1 MSPLMRWPA
10 SLAGRLVLAFV
21 LVASIT
27 LTAAGTYLYYAL
39 NAQLRA
45 ADDAML
51 LGKIAQL
58 RHLATEATSA
68 DDLAHNAHRYTDV
81 VSGHDGLILRI
92 ASADGRT
99 LVEVNPEGEAVTMP
113 AIVPAGVA
121 PSEPAVQTW
130 TSMAGMVS
138 RAVAAEAPLG
148 VQGGHGAKVIVLV
161 AQDGDSRAA
170 LLAKYQRH
178 IVFAVIGGVAAVAL
192 LSLLLVRG
200 TLRGLARI
208 GKQAAAVVPSQ
219 LDTRLRLEGAPRE
232 LADLLASLN
241 AMLTRLQDGFARLSQ
256 FSADLAHDFR
266 TPLANLVGQTEVT
279 LAHPRAAQEYRS
291 VLESNLEEYA
301 RLSHMIEDM
310 LFLARA
316 DHARVALA
324 PATLQARQEVQVLV
338 DYFEAVAA
346 DRDIVIDVAGEGV
359 VRADA
364 TLLRRALNNLLDNA
378 LRHTPTGERI
388 DVVIET
394 LPHGTGITVRN
405 PGPGIP
411 AASLPLLFERFYR
424 GDPSR
429 AQSGAQSGAQSS
441 QSTGLGLAIV
451 KTIMDLHGGSVEA
464 SSPPQGRTAFRLVFP
479 A

>member
-1 MSPLMRWPA
+1 MRWPA

-21 LVASIT
+21 VVASVT
-27 LTAAGTYLYYAL
+27 LTAAGTYLYFAL
-39 NAQLRA
+39 NAQLRV

-51 LGKIAQL
+51 LGKITQL
-58 RHLATEATSA
+58 RHLASEALNA
-68 DDLAHNAHRYTDV
+68 DDLARTAHRYTDV

-92 ASADGRT
+92 ATPEGRT
-99 LVEVNPEGEAVTMP
+99 LVEVNPEGEQVTMP
-113 AIVPAGVA
+113 PVVAAAVP
-121 PSEPAVQTW
+121 PSESSVQTW
-130 TSMAGMVS
+130 TSMAGMAS
-138 RAVAAEAPLG
+138 RAVAAEAWLG
-148 VQGGHGAKVIVLV
+148 QNSAKVIVLV

-170 LLAKYQRH
+170 LLTKYQRH
-178 IVFAVIGGVAAVAL
+178 IVFSVIGGVAAVAL

-208 GKQAAAVVPSQ
+208 GNQAAAVVPSQ
-219 LDTRLRLEGAPRE
+219 LDTRLTLQGAPRE

-279 LAHPRAAQEYRS
+279 LAHPRTVEEYRS

-324 PATLQARQEVQVLV
+324 IAPLDARHEVQVLV

-346 DRDIVIDVAGEGV
+346 DRDIIIDVRGDAQL
-359 VRADA
+359 RADA
-364 TLLRRALNNLLDNA
+364 TLLRRAINNLLDNA
-378 LRHTPTGERI
+378 LRHTPAGARI
-388 DVVIET
+388 DVAIE
-394 LPHGTGITVRN
+394 LMPQGIAITVGN
-405 PGPGIP
+405 PGAGIP
-411 AASLPLLFERFYR
+411 ATALPLLFERFYR

-429 AQSGAQSGAQSS
+429 AQSGAQSS

-451 KTIMDLHGGSVEA
+451 KTIMDLHGGSVQA
-464 SSPPQGRTAFRLVFP
+464 SSPPGGRTEFRLVFP

>member
-1 MSPLMRWPA
+1 MRWPA

-21 LVASIT
+21 VVASVT

-58 RHLATEATSA
+58 RHLASEAASV
-68 DDLAHNAHRYTDV
+68 DDLARNAHRYTDV

-92 ASADGRT
+92 AAPDGRT
-99 LVEVNPEGEAVTMP
+99 MVEVNPEGEAVAMP

-130 TSMAGMVS
+130 TSMAG
-138 RAVAAEAPLG
+138 
-148 VQGGHGAKVIVLV
+148 K
-161 AQDGDSRAA
+161 
-170 LLAKYQRH
+170 
-178 IVFAVIGGVAAVAL
+178 
-192 LSLLLVRG
+192 
-200 TLRGLARI
+200 
-208 GKQAAAVVPSQ
+208 
-219 LDTRLRLEGAPRE
+219 
-232 LADLLASLN
+232 
-241 AMLTRLQDGFARLSQ
+241 
-256 FSADLAHDFR
+256 
-266 TPLANLVGQTEVT
+266 
-279 LAHPRAAQEYRS
+279 
-291 VLESNLEEYA
+291 EYA

-324 PATLQARQEVQVLV
+324 TATLEARHEVQVLV

-346 DRDIVIDVAGEGV
+346 DRDIVIDVTGDGL

-388 DVVIET
+388 DVAIET
-394 LPHGTGITVRN
+394 LPHATAIRVRN

-411 AASLPLLFERFYR
+411 TASLPLLFERFYR

-429 AQSGAQSGAQSS
+429 AQSGAQSS

-464 SSPPQGRTAFRLVFP
+464 SSPPHGRTEFRLVFP
-479 A
+479 S

>member
-1 MSPLMRWPA
+1 MRWPA

-21 LVASIT
+21 VVASVT
-27 LTAAGTYLYYAL
+27 LTAAGTYLYFAL
-39 NAQLRA
+39 NAQLRV

-51 LGKIAQL
+51 LGKITQL
-58 RHLATEATSA
+58 RHLASEALNA
-68 DDLAHNAHRYTDV
+68 DDLARTAHRYTDV

-92 ASADGRT
+92 ATPEGRT
-99 LVEVNPEGEAVTMP
+99 LVEVNPEGEQVTMP
-113 AIVPAGVA
+113 PVVAAAVP
-121 PSEPAVQTW
+121 PSESSVQTW
-130 TSMAGMVS
+130 TSMAGMAS
-138 RAVAAEAPLG
+138 RAVAAEAWLG
-148 VQGGHGAKVIVLV
+148 QNTAKVIVLV

-170 LLAKYQRH
+170 LLTKYQRH

-208 GKQAAAVVPSQ
+208 GSQAAAVVPSQ
-219 LDTRLRLEGAPRE
+219 LDTRLTLQGAPRE

-279 LAHPRAAQEYRS
+279 LAHPRTVEEYRS

-324 PATLQARQEVQVLV
+324 IAPLDARHEVQVLV

-346 DRDIVIDVAGEGV
+346 DRNITIDVRGDAQL
-359 VRADA
+359 RADA
-364 TLLRRALNNLLDNA
+364 TLLRRAINNLLDNA
-378 LRHTPTGERI
+378 LRHTPAGARI
-388 DVVIET
+388 DVAIE
-394 LPHGTGITVRN
+394 LMPQGIAITVGN
-405 PGPGIP
+405 PGAGIP
-411 AASLPLLFERFYR
+411 ATALPLLFERFYR

-429 AQSGAQSGAQSS
+429 AQSGAQSS

-451 KTIMDLHGGSVEA
+451 KTIMDLHGGSVQA
-464 SSPPQGRTAFRLVFP
+464 SSPPGGRTEFRLVFP

>member
-1 MSPLMRWPA
+1 MGSLMRWPA

-21 LVASIT
+21 VVAAVT
-27 LTAAGTYLYYAL
+27 LTAAGAYLYYAL

-58 RHLATEATSA
+58 RHLSSETPSA
-68 DDLAHNAHRYTDV
+68 DDLARNTHRYTDV
-81 VSGHDGLILRI
+81 VSGHDGLILRV
-92 ASADGRT
+92 ATPAGRT
-99 LVEVNPEGEAVTMP
+99 LIEVNPEGEVVTMP
-113 AIVPAGVA
+113 PLIQAETSPAE
-121 PSEPAVQTW
+121 SAVHTW
-130 TSMAGMVS
+130 TSMSGIAS
-138 RAVAAEAPLG
+138 RA
-148 VQGGHGAKVIVLV
+148 VLV

-170 LLAKYQRH
+170 LLANYQRH
-178 IVFAVIGGVAAVAL
+178 IVFAVVGGVAAVAL
-192 LSLLLVRG
+192 LSLLLVRS

-208 GKQAAAVVPSQ
+208 GRQAAAVVPSQ
-219 LDTRLRLEGAPRE
+219 LDTRLTLEGAPRE

-279 LAHPRAAQEYRS
+279 LAHPRTVEEYRS

-316 DHARVALA
+316 DHARVALSVA
-324 PATLQARQEVQVLV
+324 PLDARHEIQVLV

-346 DRDIVIDVAGEGV
+346 DREIAIRVTGDAQ

-364 TLLRRALNNLLDNA
+364 TLLRRAINNLLDNA
-378 LRHTPTGERI
+378 LRYTPTGERI
-388 DVVIET
+388 DVVVEH
-394 LPHGTGITVRN
+394 LPHEIGIVVRN
-405 PGPGIP
+405 PGPTIP
-411 AASLPLLFERFYR
+411 AESLPLLFERFYR

-429 AQSGAQSGAQSS
+429 AQSGAQSGEPSS

-451 KTIMDLHGGSVEA
+451 KTIMDLHGGTVQA
-464 SSPPQGRTAFRLVFP
+464 SSPPGGRTEFRLVFP

>member
-1 MSPLMRWPA
+1 MMRWPA

-21 LVASIT
+21 VVAAVT
-27 LTAAGTYLYYAL
+27 LTAAGAYLYYAL

-58 RHLATEATSA
+58 RHLSSETPSA
-68 DDLAHNAHRYTDV
+68 DDLARNTHRYTDV
-81 VSGHDGLILRI
+81 VSGHDGLILRV
-92 ASADGRT
+92 ATPAGRT
-99 LVEVNPEGEAVTMP
+99 LIEVNPEGEVVTMP
-113 AIVPAGVA
+113 PLIQAETSPAE
-121 PSEPAVQTW
+121 SAVHTW
-130 TSMAGMVS
+130 TSMSGIAS
-138 RAVAAEAPLG
+138 RAVAAEAWLG
-148 VQGGHGAKVIVLV
+148 QSGSKIIVLV

-170 LLAKYQRH
+170 LLANYQRH
-178 IVFAVIGGVAAVAL
+178 IVFAVVGGVAAVAL
-192 LSLLLVRG
+192 LSLLLVRS

-208 GKQAAAVVPSQ
+208 GRQAAAVVPSQ
-219 LDTRLRLEGAPRE
+219 LDTRLTLEGAPRE

-279 LAHPRAAQEYRS
+279 LAHPRTVEEYRS

-316 DHARVALA
+316 DHARVALSVA
-324 PATLQARQEVQVLV
+324 PLDARHEIQVLV

-346 DRDIVIDVAGEGV
+346 DREIAIRVTGDAQ

-364 TLLRRALNNLLDNA
+364 TLLRRAINNLLDNA
-378 LRHTPTGERI
+378 LRYTPTGERI
-388 DVVIET
+388 DVVVEH
-394 LPHGTGITVRN
+394 LPHEIGIVVRN
-405 PGPGIP
+405 PGPTIP
-411 AASLPLLFERFYR
+411 AESLPLLFERFYR

-429 AQSGAQSGAQSS
+429 AQSGAQSGEPSS

-451 KTIMDLHGGSVEA
+451 KTIMDLHGGTVQA
-464 SSPPQGRTAFRLVFP
+464 SSPPGGRTEFRLVFP

>member
-1 MSPLMRWPA
+1 MVPLMRWPA

-21 LVASIT
+21 MVASVT

-45 ADDAML
+45 NDDAML
-51 LGKIAQL
+51 VGKITQL
-58 RHLATEATSA
+58 RHLASEALSA
-68 DDLAHNAHRYTDV
+68 DDLARTAHRYTDV

-92 ASADGRT
+92 ATPEGRT
-99 LVEVNPEGEAVTMP
+99 LVEVNPEREQVAMPPVVRAAVS
-113 AIVPAGVA
+113 
-121 PSEPAVQTW
+121 PSESSVHTW
-130 TSMAGMVS
+130 MSMTGMAS
-138 RAVAAEAPLG
+138 RAVAAEAWLG
-148 VQGGHGAKVIVLV
+148 QSSAKVIVLV

-170 LLAKYQRH
+170 LLARYQRH

-192 LSLLLVRG
+192 LSLLLVRS

-208 GKQAAAVVPSQ
+208 GKQASAVVPSQ
-219 LDTRLRLEGAPRE
+219 LDTRLTLQGAPRE

-241 AMLTRLQDGFARLSQ
+241 AMLTRLQEGFARLSQ

-279 LAHPRAAQEYRS
+279 LAHPRTGDEYRS

-316 DHARVALA
+316 DHARVALSVA
-324 PATLQARQEVQVLV
+324 PLDARHEVQVLV

-346 DRDIVIDVAGEGV
+346 DRDIAIHVTGDGQL
-359 VRADA
+359 RADV
-364 TLLRRALNNLLDNA
+364 TLLRRAINNLLDNA

-388 DVVIET
+388 DVVVEH
-394 LPHGTGITVRN
+394 LPHAIGIAVRN

-411 AASLPLLFERFYR
+411 AESLPLLFERFYR

-429 AQSGAQSGAQSS
+429 AQSGAQSS

-451 KTIMDLHGGSVEA
+451 KTIMDLHGGYVQA
-464 SSPPQGRTAFRLVFP
+464 SSPPGGRTEFRLVFP

>member
-1 MSPLMRWPA
+1 MGPLMRWPA
-10 SLAGRLVLAFV
+10 SLAGRLVLTFV
-21 LVASIT
+21 VVASVT
-27 LTAAGTYLYYAL
+27 LTAAGAYLYYAL

-45 ADDAML
+45 TDDAML
-51 LGKIAQL
+51 IGKITQL
-58 RHLATEATSA
+58 RHLASEAQSA
-68 DDLAHNAHRYTDV
+68 DDLARTAHRYTDV

-92 ASADGRT
+92 ATPEGRT
-99 LVEVNPEGEAVTMP
+99 LVEVNPEGEQVTMP
-113 AIVPAGVA
+113 PLVRAAAV
-121 PSEPAVQTW
+121 PSESAVHTW
-130 TSMAGMVS
+130 TSMTGMAS

-148 VQGGHGAKVIVLV
+148 QSGANVIVLV
-161 AQDGDSRAA
+161 AQDGDSRAV
-170 LLAKYQRH
+170 LLTNYQRH
-178 IVFAVIGGVAAVAL
+178 IVFAVIGGVVAVAL
-192 LSLLLVRG
+192 LSLLLVRS

-219 LDTRLRLEGAPRE
+219 LDTRLTLQGAPRE
-232 LADLLASLN
+232 LADLLVSLN
-241 AMLTRLQDGFARLSQ
+241 AMLTRLQDGFARLTQ

-279 LAHPRAAQEYRS
+279 LAHPRTGEEYRS

-316 DHARVALA
+316 DHARVALSIA
-324 PATLQARQEVQVLV
+324 PLDARHEVQVLV

-346 DRDIVIDVAGEGV
+346 DRDIAIDVSGDAQLH
-359 VRADA
+359 ADA
-364 TLLRRALNNLLDNA
+364 TLLRRAINNLLDNA
-378 LRHTPTGERI
+378 LRHTPSGARI
-388 DVVIET
+388 DVVIEQT
-394 LPHGTGITVRN
+394 TDGIGIAVRN

-429 AQSGAQSGAQSS
+429 AQSGAQSN

-451 KTIMDLHGGSVEA
+451 KTIMDLHGGRVQA
-464 SSPPQGRTAFRLVFP
+464 SSPPEGGSGQTEFRLVFP
-479 A
+479 T

>member
-1 MSPLMRWPA
+1 MRWPA
-10 SLAGRLVLAFV
+10 SLASRLVLAFV
-21 LVASIT
+21 AVAAVT

-45 ADDAML
+45 TDDAML
-51 LGKIAQL
+51 LGKITQL
-58 RHLATEATSA
+58 RHLTSEALGA
-68 DDLAHNAHRYTDV
+68 DDLTRNAHRYTDV
-81 VSGHDGLILRI
+81 VSGHDGLILRV
-92 ASADGRT
+92 ATLEGRT
-99 LVEVNPEGEAVTMP
+99 LIEVNPEGEQVT
-113 AIVPAGVA
+113 VP
-121 PSEPAVQTW
+121 PAVRAAVPPTESAVHTW
-130 TSMAGMVS
+130 MSMSGITS
-138 RAVAAEAPLG
+138 RAVAAEAWLG
-148 VQGGHGAKVIVLV
+148 QTGTKVMVLV

-170 LLAKYQRH
+170 LLANYQRH

-192 LSLLLVRG
+192 LSLLLVRS
-200 TLRGLARI
+200 TLRGLERI
-208 GKQAAAVVPSQ
+208 GRQAAAVVPSQ
-219 LDTRLRLEGAPRE
+219 LDTRLALEGAPRE
-232 LADLLASLN
+232 LADLMASLN

-279 LAHPRAAQEYRS
+279 LAHPRTVEEYRS

-316 DHARVALA
+316 DHARVALSVA
-324 PATLQARQEVQVLV
+324 PLDARHEIQVLV

-346 DRDIVIDVAGEGV
+346 DRDITIHVTGDAQ

-364 TLLRRALNNLLDNA
+364 TLLRRAINNLLDNA
-378 LRHTPTGERI
+378 LRYTPTGERI
-388 DVVIET
+388 DVVVVH
-394 LPHGTGITVRN
+394 LPQEIGIAVRN
-405 PGPGIP
+405 PGPTIP

-429 AQSGAQSGAQSS
+429 AQSGEQSS

-451 KTIMDLHGGSVEA
+451 KTIMDLHGGTVQA
-464 SSPPQGRTAFRLVFP
+464 SSPPGGRTEFRLVFP

>member
-1 MSPLMRWPA
+1 MRWPA

-21 LVASIT
+21 VVASVT

-51 LGKIAQL
+51 LGKITQL
-58 RHLATEATSA
+58 RHLAGETANPEA
-68 DDLAHNAHRYTDV
+68 LLQNAHRYTDI

-92 ASADGRT
+92 ASPEGRT
-99 LVEVNPEGEAVTMP
+99 LVEVNPEGERVEMPPVVRAAVGPTEA
-113 AIVPAGVA
+113 AIH
-121 PSEPAVQTW
+121 TW
-130 TSMAGMVS
+130 TSRTGTAS
-138 RAVAAEAPLG
+138 RAVAAEAWLG
-148 VQGGHGAKVIVLV
+148 QSGAKIVALV
-161 AQDGDSRAA
+161 AQDGDNRAA
-170 LLAKYQRH
+170 MIGHYRHH
-178 IVFAVIGGVAAVAL
+178 IVLTVITGVAAVAL
-192 LSLLLVRG
+192 LSLLLVRS

-219 LDTRLRLEGAPRE
+219 LDTRLKLDDAPRE
-232 LADLLASLN
+232 LADLIASLN

-266 TPLANLVGQTEVT
+266 TPVANLVGQTEVT
-279 LAHPRAAQEYRS
+279 LAHPRSVEEYRS

-316 DHARVALA
+316 DHARVALSVA
-324 PATLQARQEVQVLV
+324 PLDARYEVQVLV

-346 DRDIVIDVAGEGV
+346 DRDITIEVTGNAC

-364 TLLRRALNNLLDNA
+364 TLLRRAINNLLDNA

-388 DVVIET
+388 DVVVEQQR
-394 LPHGTGITVRN
+394 HGIGIAVRN
-405 PGPGIP
+405 PGPNIP
-411 AASLPLLFERFYR
+411 QASLPLLFERFYR
-424 GDPSR
+424 GDPAR
-429 AQSGAQSGAQSS
+429 GQSNR
-441 QSTGLGLAIV
+441 STGLGLSIV
-451 KTIMDLHGGSVEA
+451 KTIMDLHGGRVQA
-464 SSPPQGRTAFRLVFP
+464 SSPPGGRTEFRLIFP

>member
-1 MSPLMRWPA
+1 MGSLMRWPA

-21 LVASIT
+21 VVAAVT
-27 LTAAGTYLYYAL
+27 LTAAGAYLYYAL

-58 RHLATEATSA
+58 RHLSSETPSA
-68 DDLAHNAHRYTDV
+68 DDLARNTHRYTDV
-81 VSGHDGLILRI
+81 VSGHDGLILRV
-92 ASADGRT
+92 ATPAGRT
-99 LVEVNPEGEAVTMP
+99 LIEVNPEGEVVTMP
-113 AIVPAGVA
+113 PLIQAETSPAE
-121 PSEPAVQTW
+121 SAVHTW
-130 TSMAGMVS
+130 TSMSGIAS
-138 RAVAAEAPLG
+138 RAVAAEAWLG
-148 VQGGHGAKVIVLV
+148 QSGSKIIVLV

-170 LLAKYQRH
+170 LLANYQRH
-178 IVFAVIGGVAAVAL
+178 IVFAVVGGVAAVAL
-192 LSLLLVRG
+192 LSLLLVRS

-208 GKQAAAVVPSQ
+208 GRQAAAVVPSQ
-219 LDTRLRLEGAPRE
+219 LDTRLTLEGAPRE

-279 LAHPRAAQEYRS
+279 LAHPRTVEEYRS

-301 RLSHMIEDM
+301 RLSHMSEDM

-316 DHARVALA
+316 DHARVALSVA
-324 PATLQARQEVQVLV
+324 PLDARHEIQVLV

-346 DRDIVIDVAGEGV
+346 DREIAIRVTGDAQ

-364 TLLRRALNNLLDNA
+364 TLLRRAINNLLDNA
-378 LRHTPTGERI
+378 LRYTPTGERI
-388 DVVIET
+388 DVVVEH
-394 LPHGTGITVRN
+394 LPHEIGIVVRN
-405 PGPGIP
+405 PGPTIP
-411 AASLPLLFERFYR
+411 AESLPLLFERFYR

-429 AQSGAQSGAQSS
+429 AQSGAQSGEPSS

-451 KTIMDLHGGSVEA
+451 KTIMDLHGGTVQA
-464 SSPPQGRTAFRLVFP
+464 SSPPGGRTEFRLVFP

>member
-1 MSPLMRWPA
+1 MRWPA
-10 SLAGRLVLAFV
+10 SLASRLVLAFV
-21 LVASIT
+21 LVASVT

-45 ADDAML
+45 TDDAML
-51 LGKIAQL
+51 LGKIMQL
-58 RHLATEATSA
+58 RHLASEAA
-68 DDLAHNAHRYTDV
+68 GVDDLARTAHRYTDV

-92 ASADGRT
+92 ATLEGRT
-99 LVEVNPEGEAVTMP
+99 LVEVNPEGESVAMPPIIQAEDSPSDSAVH
-113 AIVPAGVA
+113 A
-121 PSEPAVQTW
+121 W
-130 TSMAGMVS
+130 VS
-138 RAVAAEAPLG
+138 REGMTSRVVAAQASLG
-148 VQGGHGAKVIVLV
+148 QTNAKVVVLV

-170 LLAKYQRH
+170 LLASYQRH
-178 IVFAVIGGVAAVAL
+178 IVFAVVGGVAAVAL

-208 GKQAAAVVPSQ
+208 GRQAASVVPSQ
-219 LDTRLRLEGAPRE
+219 LDTRLKIEGAPRE

-279 LAHPRAAQEYRS
+279 LAHTRTVEEYRS

-316 DHARVALA
+316 DHARVALSVA
-324 PATLQARQEVQVLV
+324 LLDARHEIQVLV

-346 DRDIVIDVAGEGV
+346 DRDIAIHVIGDAQ
-359 VRADA
+359 VRADT
-364 TLLRRALNNLLDNA
+364 TLLRRAINNLLDNA

-388 DVVIET
+388 DVVVEHLRQGVGEAQSVAIA
-394 LPHGTGITVRN
+394 VRN
-405 PGPGIP
+405 TGPGIP
-411 AASLPLLFERFYR
+411 AANLPLLFERFYR

-429 AQSGAQSGAQSS
+429 AQSSGQSS

-451 KTIMDLHGGSVEA
+451 KTIMDLHGGWVQA
-464 SSPPQGRTAFRLVFP
+464 SSPPGGRTEFRLVFP

>member
-1 MSPLMRWPA
+1 MMRWPA

-21 LVASIT
+21 VVASVT
-27 LTAAGTYLYYAL
+27 LTAAGTYLYFAL
-39 NAQLRA
+39 NAQLRV

-51 LGKIAQL
+51 LGKITQL
-58 RHLATEATSA
+58 RHLASEALNA
-68 DDLAHNAHRYTDV
+68 DDLARTAHRYTDV

-92 ASADGRT
+92 ATPEGRT
-99 LVEVNPEGEAVTMP
+99 LVEVNPEGEQVTMP
-113 AIVPAGVA
+113 PVVAAAVP
-121 PSEPAVQTW
+121 PSESSVQTW
-130 TSMAGMVS
+130 TSMAGMAS
-138 RAVAAEAPLG
+138 RAVAAEAWLG
-148 VQGGHGAKVIVLV
+148 QNSAKVIVLV

-170 LLAKYQRH
+170 LLTKYQRH
-178 IVFAVIGGVAAVAL
+178 IVFSVIGGVAAVAL

-208 GKQAAAVVPSQ
+208 GNQAAAVVPSQ
-219 LDTRLRLEGAPRE
+219 LDTRLTLQGAPRE

-279 LAHPRAAQEYRS
+279 LAHPRTVEEYRS

-324 PATLQARQEVQVLV
+324 IAPLDARHEVQVLV

-346 DRDIVIDVAGEGV
+346 DRDIIIDVRGDAQL
-359 VRADA
+359 RADA
-364 TLLRRALNNLLDNA
+364 TLLRRAINNLLDNA
-378 LRHTPTGERI
+378 LRHTPAGARI
-388 DVVIET
+388 DVAIE
-394 LPHGTGITVRN
+394 LMPQGIAITVGN
-405 PGPGIP
+405 PGAGIP
-411 AASLPLLFERFYR
+411 ATALPLLFERFYR

-429 AQSGAQSGAQSS
+429 AQSGAQSS

-451 KTIMDLHGGSVEA
+451 KTIMDLHGGSVQA
-464 SSPPQGRTAFRLVFP
+464 SSPPGGRTEFRLVFP

>member
-1 MSPLMRWPA
+1 MRWPA

-21 LVASIT
+21 VVASIT

-45 ADDAML
+45 TDDAML
-51 LGKIAQL
+51 VGKITQL
-58 RHLATEATSA
+58 RHLASEALSA
-68 DDLAHNAHRYTDV
+68 DDLARTAHRYTDV

-92 ASADGRT
+92 ASPEGRT
-99 LVEVNPEGEAVTMP
+99 LVEVNPEGEQVTMP
-113 AIVPAGVA
+113 PLVRAAVP
-121 PSEPAVQTW
+121 PSESAVHTW
-130 TSMAGMVS
+130 MSMAGMAS
-138 RAVAAEAPLG
+138 RAIAAEAPVG
-148 VQGGHGAKVIVLV
+148 QSGTNVIVLV
-161 AQDGDSRAA
+161 AQDGDSRAV
-170 LLAKYQRH
+170 LLTHYQRH

-192 LSLLLVRG
+192 LSLLLVRS

-219 LDTRLRLEGAPRE
+219 LDTRLTLQGAPRE

-279 LAHPRAAQEYRS
+279 LAHPRSVEEYRS

-316 DHARVALA
+316 DHARVALSVA
-324 PATLQARQEVQVLV
+324 PLDARHEVQVLV

-346 DRDIVIDVAGEGV
+346 DRDIAINVSGNAQLH
-359 VRADA
+359 ADA
-364 TLLRRALNNLLDNA
+364 TLLRRAINNLLDNA
-378 LRHTPTGERI
+378 LRHTPSGARI
-388 DVVIET
+388 DVVIEQ
-394 LPHGTGITVRN
+394 GTDGIGIAVRN

-429 AQSGAQSGAQSS
+429 AQSGVQSS

-451 KTIMDLHGGSVEA
+451 KTIMDLHGGRVGA
-464 SSPPQGRTAFRLVFP
+464 SSPPEGGSGQTEFRLVFP

>member
-1 MSPLMRWPA
+1 MMRWPA

-21 LVASIT
+21 VVASVT
-27 LTAAGTYLYYAL
+27 LTAAGTYLYFAL
-39 NAQLRA
+39 NAQLRV

-51 LGKIAQL
+51 LGKITQL
-58 RHLATEATSA
+58 RHLASEALNA
-68 DDLAHNAHRYTDV
+68 DDLARTAHRYTDV

-92 ASADGRT
+92 ATPEGRT
-99 LVEVNPEGEAVTMP
+99 LVEVNPEGEQVTMP
-113 AIVPAGVA
+113 PVVAAAVP
-121 PSEPAVQTW
+121 PSESSVQTW
-130 TSMAGMVS
+130 TSMAGMAS
-138 RAVAAEAPLG
+138 RAVAAEAWLG
-148 VQGGHGAKVIVLV
+148 QNTAKVIVLV

-170 LLAKYQRH
+170 LLTKYQRH

-208 GKQAAAVVPSQ
+208 GSQAAAVVPSQ
-219 LDTRLRLEGAPRE
+219 LDTRLTLQGAPRE

-279 LAHPRAAQEYRS
+279 LAHPRTVEEYRS

-324 PATLQARQEVQVLV
+324 IAPLDARHEVQVLV

-346 DRDIVIDVAGEGV
+346 DRNITIDVRGDAQL
-359 VRADA
+359 RADA
-364 TLLRRALNNLLDNA
+364 TLLRRAINNLLDNA
-378 LRHTPTGERI
+378 LRHTPAGARI
-388 DVVIET
+388 DVAIE
-394 LPHGTGITVRN
+394 LMPQGIAITVGN
-405 PGPGIP
+405 PGAGIP
-411 AASLPLLFERFYR
+411 ATALPLLFERFYR

-429 AQSGAQSGAQSS
+429 AQSGAQSS

-451 KTIMDLHGGSVEA
+451 KTIMDLHGGSVQA
-464 SSPPQGRTAFRLVFP
+464 SSPPGGRTEFRLVFP

>member
-1 MSPLMRWPA
+1 MGSLMRWPA

-21 LVASIT
+21 VVAAVT
-27 LTAAGTYLYYAL
+27 LTAAGAYLYYAL

-58 RHLATEATSA
+58 RHLSSETPSA
-68 DDLAHNAHRYTDV
+68 DDLARNTHRYTDV
-81 VSGHDGLILRI
+81 VSGHDGLILRV
-92 ASADGRT
+92 ATPAGRT
-99 LVEVNPEGEAVTMP
+99 LIEVNPEGEVVTMP
-113 AIVPAGVA
+113 PLIQAETSPAE
-121 PSEPAVQTW
+121 SAVHTW
-130 TSMAGMVS
+130 TSMSGIAS
-138 RAVAAEAPLG
+138 RAVAAEAWLG
-148 VQGGHGAKVIVLV
+148 QSGSKIIVLV

-170 LLAKYQRH
+170 LLANYQRH
-178 IVFAVIGGVAAVAL
+178 IVFAVVGGVAAVAL
-192 LSLLLVRG
+192 LSLLLVRS

-208 GKQAAAVVPSQ
+208 GRQAAAVVPSQ
-219 LDTRLRLEGAPRE
+219 LDTRLTLEGAPRE

-279 LAHPRAAQEYRS
+279 LAHPRTVEEYRS

-316 DHARVALA
+316 DHARVALSVA
-324 PATLQARQEVQVLV
+324 PLDARHEIQVLV

-346 DRDIVIDVAGEGV
+346 GREIAIRVTGDAQ

-364 TLLRRALNNLLDNA
+364 TLLRRAINNLLDNA
-378 LRHTPTGERI
+378 LRYTPTGERI
-388 DVVIET
+388 DVVVEH
-394 LPHGTGITVRN
+394 LPHEIGIVVRN
-405 PGPGIP
+405 PGPTIP
-411 AASLPLLFERFYR
+411 AESLPLLFERFYR

-429 AQSGAQSGAQSS
+429 AQSGAQSGEPSS

-451 KTIMDLHGGSVEA
+451 KTIMDLHGGTVQA
-464 SSPPQGRTAFRLVFP
+464 SSPPGGRTEFRLVFP

>member
-1 MSPLMRWPA
+1 MGSLMRWPA

-21 LVASIT
+21 VVAAVT
-27 LTAAGTYLYYAL
+27 LTAAGAYLYYAL

-58 RHLATEATSA
+58 RHLSSETPSA
-68 DDLAHNAHRYTDV
+68 DDLARNTHRYTDV
-81 VSGHDGLILRI
+81 VSGHDGLILRV
-92 ASADGRT
+92 ATPAGRM
-99 LVEVNPEGEAVTMP
+99 LIEVNPEGEVVTMP
-113 AIVPAGVA
+113 PLIQAETSPAE
-121 PSEPAVQTW
+121 SAVHTW
-130 TSMAGMVS
+130 TSMSGIAS
-138 RAVAAEAPLG
+138 RAVAAEAWLG
-148 VQGGHGAKVIVLV
+148 QSGSKIIVLV

-170 LLAKYQRH
+170 LLANYQRH
-178 IVFAVIGGVAAVAL
+178 IVFAVVGGVAAVAL
-192 LSLLLVRG
+192 LSLLLVRS

-208 GKQAAAVVPSQ
+208 GRQAAAVVPSQ
-219 LDTRLRLEGAPRE
+219 LDTRLTLEGAPRE

-279 LAHPRAAQEYRS
+279 LAHPRTVEEYRS

-316 DHARVALA
+316 DHARVALSVA
-324 PATLQARQEVQVLV
+324 PLDARHEIQVLV

-346 DRDIVIDVAGEGV
+346 DREIAIRVTGDAQ

-364 TLLRRALNNLLDNA
+364 TLLRRAINNLLDNA
-378 LRHTPTGERI
+378 LRYTPTGERI
-388 DVVIET
+388 DVVVEH
-394 LPHGTGITVRN
+394 LPHEIGIVVRN
-405 PGPGIP
+405 PGPTIP
-411 AASLPLLFERFYR
+411 AESLPLLFERFYR

-429 AQSGAQSGAQSS
+429 AQSGAQSGEPSS

-451 KTIMDLHGGSVEA
+451 KTIMDLHGGTVQA
-464 SSPPQGRTAFRLVFP
+464 SSPPGGRTEFRLVFP

>member
-1 MSPLMRWPA
+1 MGSLMRWPA

-21 LVASIT
+21 VVAAVT
-27 LTAAGTYLYYAL
+27 LTAAGAYLYYAL

-58 RHLATEATSA
+58 RHLSSETPSA
-68 DDLAHNAHRYTDV
+68 DDLARNTHRYTDV
-81 VSGHDGLILRI
+81 VSGHDGLILRV
-92 ASADGRT
+92 ATPAGRT
-99 LVEVNPEGEAVTMP
+99 LIEVNPEGEVVTMP
-113 AIVPAGVA
+113 PLIQAETSPAE
-121 PSEPAVQTW
+121 SAVHTW
-130 TSMAGMVS
+130 TSMSGIAS
-138 RAVAAEAPLG
+138 RAVAAEAWLG
-148 VQGGHGAKVIVLV
+148 QSGSKIIVLV

-170 LLAKYQRH
+170 LLANYQRH
-178 IVFAVIGGVAAVAL
+178 IVFAVVGGVAAVAL
-192 LSLLLVRG
+192 LSLLLVRS

-208 GKQAAAVVPSQ
+208 GRQAAAVVPSQ
-219 LDTRLRLEGAPRE
+219 LDTRLTLEGAPRE

-279 LAHPRAAQEYRS
+279 LAHPRTVEEYRS

-316 DHARVALA
+316 DHARVALSVA
-324 PATLQARQEVQVLV
+324 PLDARHEIQVLV

-346 DRDIVIDVAGEGV
+346 DREIAIRVTGDAQ

-364 TLLRRALNNLLDNA
+364 TLLRRAINNLLDNA
-378 LRHTPTGERI
+378 LRYTPTGERI
-388 DVVIET
+388 DVVVEH
-394 LPHGTGITVRN
+394 LPHEIGIVVRN
-405 PGPGIP
+405 PGPTIP
-411 AASLPLLFERFYR
+411 AESLPLLFERFYR

-429 AQSGAQSGAQSS
+429 AQSGAQSGEPSS

-451 KTIMDLHGGSVEA
+451 KTIMDLHGGTVQA
-464 SSPPQGRTAFRLVFP
+464 SSPPGGRTEFRLVFP

>member
-1 MSPLMRWPA
+1 MT
-10 SLAGRLVLAFV
+10 G
-21 LVASIT
+21 
-27 LTAAGTYLYYAL
+27 
-39 NAQLRA
+39 
-45 ADDAML
+45 
-51 LGKIAQL
+51 
-58 RHLATEATSA
+58 
-68 DDLAHNAHRYTDV
+68 
-81 VSGHDGLILRI
+81 
-92 ASADGRT
+92 
-99 LVEVNPEGEAVTMP
+99 
-113 AIVPAGVA
+113 
-121 PSEPAVQTW
+121 
-130 TSMAGMVS
+130 MAS
-138 RAVAAEAPLG
+138 RAVAAEAWLG
-148 VQGGHGAKVIVLV
+148 QNNRKVIVLV

-170 LLAKYQRH
+170 LLTQYQRH

-208 GKQAAAVVPSQ
+208 GSQAAAVVPSQ
-219 LDTRLRLEGAPRE
+219 LDTRLTLQGAPRE

-279 LAHPRAAQEYRS
+279 LAHPRTGEEYRS

-316 DHARVALA
+316 DHARVALSIEA
-324 PATLQARQEVQVLV
+324 LDARHEVQVLV
-338 DYFEAVAA
+338 DYFDAVAA
-346 DRDIVIDVAGEGV
+346 DRDITMDVQGDAHL
-359 VRADA
+359 RADA
-364 TLLRRALNNLLDNA
+364 TLLRRAINNLLDNA
-378 LRHTPTGERI
+378 LRHTAAGERI
-388 DVVIET
+388 DVTIEAA
-394 LPHGTGITVRN
+394 PQGIAIAVRN

-411 AASLPLLFERFYR
+411 PTALPLLFERFYR

-429 AQSGAQSGAQSS
+429 AQSGAQSS

-451 KTIMDLHGGSVEA
+451 KTIMDLHGGSVQA
-464 SSPPQGRTAFRLVFP
+464 SSPPGGRTEFRLVFP

>member
-1 MSPLMRWPA
+1 MMRWPA

-21 LVASIT
+21 VVASVT
-27 LTAAGTYLYYAL
+27 LTAAGTYLYFAL
-39 NAQLRA
+39 NAQLRV

-51 LGKIAQL
+51 LGKITQL
-58 RHLATEATSA
+58 RHLASEALNA
-68 DDLAHNAHRYTDV
+68 DDLARTAHRYTDV

-92 ASADGRT
+92 ATPEGRT
-99 LVEVNPEGEAVTMP
+99 LVEVNPEGEQVTMP
-113 AIVPAGVA
+113 PVVEAAVS
-121 PSEPAVQTW
+121 PSESAVHTW
-130 TSMAGMVS
+130 TSMTGMAS
-138 RAVAAEAPLG
+138 RAVAAEAWLG
-148 VQGGHGAKVIVLV
+148 QNTAKVIVLV

-170 LLAKYQRH
+170 LLTKYQRH
-178 IVFAVIGGVAAVAL
+178 IVFAVLGGVAAVAL

-208 GKQAAAVVPSQ
+208 GNQAAAVVPSQ
-219 LDTRLRLEGAPRE
+219 LDTRLTLQGAPRE

-279 LAHPRAAQEYRS
+279 LAHPRTVEEYRS

-316 DHARVALA
+316 DHARVALSIA
-324 PATLQARQEVQVLV
+324 PLDARHEVQVLV

-346 DRDIVIDVAGEGV
+346 DRDITIDVRGDAQL
-359 VRADA
+359 RADA
-364 TLLRRALNNLLDNA
+364 TLLRRAINNLLDNA
-378 LRHTPTGERI
+378 LRHTPAGARI
-388 DVVIET
+388 DVAIE
-394 LPHGTGITVRN
+394 LMPQGIAITVGN
-405 PGPGIP
+405 PGAGIP
-411 AASLPLLFERFYR
+411 APALPLLFERFYR

-451 KTIMDLHGGSVEA
+451 KTIMDLHGGSVQA
-464 SSPPQGRTAFRLVFP
+464 SSPPGGRTEFRLVFP

>member
-1 MSPLMRWPA
+1 MGALMRWPA

-21 LVASIT
+21 VVAAVT
-27 LTAAGTYLYYAL
+27 LTAAGAYLYYAL

-45 ADDAML
+45 TDDTML
-51 LGKIAQL
+51 LGKITQL
-58 RHLATEATSA
+58 RHLTSEATSA
-68 DDLAHNAHRYTDV
+68 DDLARSAHRYTDV
-81 VSGHDGLILRI
+81 VSGHDGLILRM
-92 ASADGRT
+92 ASPEGRT
-99 LVEVNPEGEAVTMP
+99 LIEVNPEGESVTMP
-113 AIVPAGVA
+113 PAIPAET
-121 PSEPAVQTW
+121 SPAESAVHTW
-130 TSMAGMVS
+130 TSMSGIAS
-138 RAVAAEAPLG
+138 RAVAAEAWLG
-148 VQGGHGAKVIVLV
+148 QTGTKVIVLV

-170 LLAKYQRH
+170 LLANYQRH
-178 IVFAVIGGVAAVAL
+178 IVFAVVGGVAAVAL
-192 LSLLLVRG
+192 LSLLLVRS
-200 TLRGLARI
+200 TLRGLERI
-208 GKQAAAVVPSQ
+208 GRQAAAVVPSQ
-219 LDTRLRLEGAPRE
+219 LDTRLALEGAPRE

-279 LAHPRAAQEYRS
+279 LAHPRTVEEYRS

-316 DHARVALA
+316 DHARVALSVA
-324 PATLQARQEVQVLV
+324 PLDARHEIQVLV

-346 DRDIVIDVAGEGV
+346 DREIAIRVTGDAQ

-364 TLLRRALNNLLDNA
+364 TLLRRAINNLLDNA
-378 LRHTPTGERI
+378 LRYTPTGERI
-388 DVVIET
+388 DVVVEH
-394 LPHGTGITVRN
+394 LPHEIGIVVRN
-405 PGPGIP
+405 PGPTIP
-411 AASLPLLFERFYR
+411 AESLPLLFERFYR

-429 AQSGAQSGAQSS
+429 AQSGAQSGEPSS

-451 KTIMDLHGGSVEA
+451 KTIMDLHGGTVQA
-464 SSPPQGRTAFRLVFP
+464 SSPPGGRTEFRLVFP

>member
-1 MSPLMRWPA
+1 MRWPA

-21 LVASIT
+21 VVASVT

-58 RHLATEATSA
+58 RHLAGEALSA
-68 DDLAHNAHRYTDV
+68 DDLARTAHRYTDV

-92 ASADGRT
+92 ATPEGRT
-99 LVEVNPEGEAVTMP
+99 LVEVNPESEQVTMP
-113 AIVPAGVA
+113 PVVPAETP
-121 PSEPAVQTW
+121 PSESSVHTW
-130 TSMAGMVS
+130 MSMAGMAS
-138 RAVAAEAPLG
+138 RAVAAQAWLG
-148 VQGGHGAKVIVLV
+148 QNSAKVIVLV

-170 LLAKYQRH
+170 LLANYQRH
-178 IVFAVIGGVAAVAL
+178 IVLTVIGGAAAVAL

-219 LDTRLRLEGAPRE
+219 LDTRLTLQGAPRE

-279 LAHPRAAQEYRS
+279 LAHTRTVEEYRS

-316 DHARVALA
+316 DHARVALSVA
-324 PATLQARQEVQVLV
+324 PLDARHEVQVLV

-346 DRDIVIDVAGEGV
+346 DRDIAIHVSGDAQLH
-359 VRADA
+359 ADA
-364 TLLRRALNNLLDNA
+364 TLLRRAINNLLDNA

-388 DVVIET
+388 DVAIEH
-394 LPHGTGITVRN
+394 LPQGVGIAVRN

-429 AQSGAQSGAQSS
+429 AQSGAQSS

-451 KTIMDLHGGSVEA
+451 KTIMDLHGGWVQA
-464 SSPPQGRTAFRLVFP
+464 SSPPEGSTGRTEFQLVFP

>member
-1 MSPLMRWPA
+1 MRWPA
-10 SLAGRLVLAFV
+10 SLASRLVLAFV
-21 LVASIT
+21 LVASVT

-45 ADDAML
+45 TDDAML

-58 RHLATEATSA
+58 RHLASETSST
-68 DDLAHNAHRYTDV
+68 DDLARNAHRFTDV

-92 ASADGRT
+92 ATPEGHT
-99 LVEVNPEGEAVTMP
+99 LVDVNPEGEAVTMSP
-113 AIVPAGVA
+113 VVTAGDS
-121 PSEPAVQTW
+121 PTESAVHTW
-130 TSMAGMVS
+130 MSMTGMAS
-138 RAVAAEAPLG
+138 RAVAAEAWLG
-148 VQGGHGAKVIVLV
+148 QTGTKIIVLV
-161 AQDGDSRAA
+161 AQDGDSRAV
-170 LLAKYQRH
+170 LLTNYQRH

-200 TLRGLARI
+200 TLRGLERI

-219 LDTRLRLEGAPRE
+219 LDTRLTLEGAPRE

-241 AMLTRLQDGFARLSQ
+241 AMLMRLQDGFARLSQ

-279 LAHPRAAQEYRS
+279 LAHPRTVEEYRT

-316 DHARVALA
+316 DHARVAMSIA
-324 PATLQARQEVQVLV
+324 PLDARHEVQVLV

-346 DRDIVIDVAGEGV
+346 DRDITIDVTGDGRV
-359 VRADA
+359 HADA
-364 TLLRRALNNLLDNA
+364 TLLRRAINNLLDNA
-378 LRHTPTGERI
+378 LRHTPAGERI
-388 DVVIET
+388 DVVVEH
-394 LPHGTGITVRN
+394 LEQGIGIAVRN

-411 AASLPLLFERFYR
+411 ADSLPLLFERFYR

-429 AQSGAQSGAQSS
+429 AQSESS

-451 KTIMDLHGGSVEA
+451 KTIMDLHGGSVQA
-464 SSPPQGRTAFRLVFP
+464 SSPPGGRTEFKLVFP
-479 A
+479 T

>member
-1 MSPLMRWPA
+1 MMRWPA

-21 LVASIT
+21 VVASVT

-58 RHLATEATSA
+58 RHLASEAASV
-68 DDLAHNAHRYTDV
+68 DDLARNAHRYTDV

-92 ASADGRT
+92 AAPDGRT
-99 LVEVNPEGEAVTMP
+99 MVEVNPEGEAVAMP

-148 VQGGHGAKVIVLV
+148 ERGTKVIVLV

-178 IVFAVIGGVAAVAL
+178 IVFAVVGGVAAVAL

-208 GKQAAAVVPSQ
+208 GRQAAAVVPSQ
-219 LDTRLRLEGAPRE
+219 LDTRLALEGAPRE

-279 LAHPRAAQEYRS
+279 LAHPRAAHEYRS

-324 PATLQARQEVQVLV
+324 TATLEARHEVQVLV

-346 DRDIVIDVAGEGV
+346 DRDIVIDVTGDGL

-388 DVVIET
+388 DVAIET
-394 LPHGTGITVRN
+394 LPHATAIRVRN

-411 AASLPLLFERFYR
+411 TASLPLLFERFYR

-429 AQSGAQSGAQSS
+429 AQSGAQSS

-464 SSPPQGRTAFRLVFP
+464 SSPPHGRTEFRLVFP
-479 A
+479 S